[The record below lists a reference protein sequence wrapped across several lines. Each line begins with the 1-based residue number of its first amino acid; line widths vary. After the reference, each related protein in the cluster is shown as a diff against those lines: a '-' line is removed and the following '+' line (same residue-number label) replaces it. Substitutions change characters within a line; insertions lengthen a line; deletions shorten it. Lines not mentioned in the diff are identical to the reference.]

1 MNQSAGRLL
10 LSVLARV
17 AAGPGRLAAILDD
30 SPQALIAF
38 TAERTILAANI
49 AGEQYFGYERHELD
63 SQPTDRIV
71 PERFRQ
77 PDAPPQ
83 LATEDLTTVELPA
96 LRKDGAEI
104 PTVWTF
110 GVAPAPNGPIFVM
123 VVLDR
128 TRLRTE
134 LEALQRS
141 DARYK
146 SLLLASADIV
156 WISNAE
162 GEFVEPQPAW
172 EGYTG
177 QGWEEHRGNRWISA
191 VHPDDR
197 PRVMNEWVST
207 VRAER
212 ALYGTHGRIWSVGH
226 NTWRSFQ
233 TRAVPVRASTGE
245 VIEWIGAL
253 ADVQDAV
260 EAQENLA
267 RRERDLEHRFRTI
280 YENALDGIMLTD
292 DEFRIVDV
300 NPAACHLLG
309 RGRDQLIGAHSAQ
322 LSPPADRDQAPA
334 RLGKFRNTG
343 MMTGE
348 GKMLLPDGTIRRAE
362 FGAVAN
368 VSPGVH
374 LSVFRDI
381 EDRKRAEEA
390 QRFLDEASRILT
402 GSLDYDET
410 LASFARLAVPEIADW
425 AGVDLLQDD
434 GSLRRVAIAH
444 VDPAKIALANELRRR
459 QPASIH
465 DPSGVGA
472 VVRTGKPELVE
483 LVTDDVLVAA
493 LAKDPDLLPIVRDL
507 GLVSG
512 ITVPLFARGKIIGAI
527 SFVSAES
534 RRGYGAA
541 DLALTQELSR
551 RATYALENAAF
562 VRDLQL
568 TNRQK
573 DLFLKRAE
581 HLQSTAT
588 ELVRAEGVADIV
600 RVFESID
607 RAAPL
612 EADGCSLLEQT
623 RGGLRMLAS
632 TLELR
637 ATAGAWTISAS
648 TPVSVAARDRIAVW
662 LSDFDELNAC
672 FPSFPGAAR
681 GDITAHASIPLV
693 VGEECV
699 GVFALTFRDRRAF
712 DAAEREYLTAVA
724 NLWGQALYRA
734 RHTEGERE
742 AIVRALEAESI
753 AIRKKD
759 EFLAMLGHE
768 LRNPLSPI
776 VTATSLIR
784 ERGHATSRELE
795 ILDRQA
801 RHLVRLVDD
810 LLDISRVTSGKL
822 SLNGT
827 RVELAE
833 IIAQA
838 TESTAQAFDE
848 KRLRLYSS
856 PGRSSIAVDGD
867 RERLVQVITNLL
879 MNASKFTPAGNAVF
893 VTASS
898 ESHEA
903 VVEVRD
909 EGEGIAPELLPRVFD
924 VFTQGQ
930 QGSDRQSGG
939 LGLGLAIARSIV
951 VAHGGRIDAASAG
964 AGQGACFRIHL
975 PLHAPAVVA
984 AAPQPAGQDP
994 AEQAHTPFG
1003 RRVLVV
1009 DDNADSAELL
1019 AEYLTQIGYD
1029 SLVASKPTQA
1039 LSSVRQTMP
1048 DAVILDIGLPE
1059 MDGYELARTITLEL
1073 GHRSPKFIALTGYAQ
1088 ATDRERAIEAGFVE
1102 HLAKPVDVRKLANT
1116 LREVL
1121 SAPVDRVGSARG
1133 GNGHAVDGVGY
1144 IPS

>member
-10 LSVLARV
+10 ASVLARV
-17 AAGPGRLAAILDD
+17 AAAPERLAAILED
-30 SPQALIAF
+30 SPHALVAF

-63 SQPTDRIV
+63 SQPTDQIV

-77 PDAPPQ
+77 PNAPPQ
-83 LATEDLTTVELPA
+83 QATEDLTTVELPA

-110 GVAPAPNGPIFVM
+110 GVAPATSGPIFVM
-123 VVLDR
+123 IVLDR
-128 TRLRTE
+128 ARLRTE

-146 SLLLASADIV
+146 SLLLASASIV

-177 QGWEEHRGNRWISA
+177 QGWEEHRGNGWVSA

-197 PRVMNEWVST
+197 ARVRDEWVS
-207 VRAER
+207 VVHAER
-212 ALYGTHGRIWSVGH
+212 ALYGTHGRIWSSRH
-226 NTWRSFQ
+226 NAWRSFQ
-233 TRAVPVRASTGE
+233 TRAVPVRTSAGQ

-253 ADVQDAV
+253 TDVQDAV

-267 RRERDLEHRFRTI
+267 RRERDLERRFRTI
-280 YENALDGIMLTD
+280 YENALDGIMLMD
-292 DEFRIVDV
+292 DELRIVDV
-300 NPAACHLLG
+300 NPAACRLLG
-309 RGRDQLIGAHSAQ
+309 RGRDQLIGAHSAH
-322 LSPPADRDQAPA
+322 LSPPADRAQAPA
-334 RLGKFRNTG
+334 RLGEFRNTG

-348 GKMLLPDGTIRRAE
+348 GKVLLPDGTIRRAE

-390 QRFLDEASRILT
+390 RRFLDEASRILT

-410 LASFARLAVPEIADW
+410 LAAVARLAVPEIADW
-425 AGVDLLQDD
+425 AGVDLLEVD
-434 GSLRRVAIAH
+434 GSFRRVAIAH
-444 VDPAKIALANELRRR
+444 VDPAKVELANELRRR

-483 LVTDDVLVAA
+483 LVTDDMLVAA

-512 ITVPLFARGKIIGAI
+512 ITVPLFARGRIIGAL

-562 VRDLQL
+562 VRDLQV

-588 ELVRAEGVADIV
+588 ELVRAESVADIV
-600 RVFESID
+600 RTFESID
-607 RAAPL
+607 RASPL

-623 RGGLRMLAS
+623 RGGLRMFAS
-632 TLELR
+632 TSEFR
-637 ATAGAWTISAS
+637 ATAGAWTLSAS
-648 TPVSVAARDRIAVW
+648 TPMSVAVRDRVAVW
-662 LSDFDELNAC
+662 LCDFDELKTY
-672 FPSFPGAAR
+672 FPSLLGAAR
-681 GDITAHASIPLV
+681 GDVTAHASIPLV

-699 GVFALTFRDRRAF
+699 GVFAVTFRHRRAF

-753 AIRKKD
+753 VTRKKD

-784 ERGHATSRELE
+784 ERGHATTRELE

-810 LLDISRVTSGKL
+810 LLDISRITSGKL
-822 SLNGT
+822 SLNQS
-827 RVELAE
+827 RVELAD

-838 TESTAQAFDE
+838 TESTALAFDE
-848 KRLRLYSS
+848 KRLRLYSNAGQS
-856 PGRSSIAVDGD
+856 CIAVDGD
-867 RERLVQVITNLL
+867 RERLVQVVTNLM
-879 MNASKFTPAGNAVF
+879 MNASKFTPAGKSVF
-893 VTASS
+893 LTAGF
-898 ESHEA
+898 EINEA
-903 VVEVRD
+903 VIEVRD
-909 EGEGIAPELLPRVFD
+909 EGEGITPELLPHVFD

-930 QGSDRQSGG
+930 QGSDRRSGG

-964 AGQGACFRIHL
+964 PGQGACFRIHL
-975 PLHAPAVVA
+975 PLHAPVVA
-984 AAPQPAGQDP
+984 AVRRSVAEDAAGQTYTSS
-994 AEQAHTPFG
+994 A

-1039 LSSVRQTMP
+1039 LASVRQAVP
-1048 DAVILDIGLPE
+1048 DAIILDIGLPE

-1073 GHRSPKFIALTGYAQ
+1073 GHRTPKLIALTGYAQ
-1088 ATDRERAIEAGFVE
+1088 STDRERAIEAGFVE
-1102 HLAKPVDVRKLANT
+1102 HLAKPVDMKKLANT
-1116 LREVL
+1116 LRKAL
-1121 SAPVDRVGSARG
+1121 SAPSESLGPARG
-1133 GNGHAVDGVGY
+1133 GNAVEGVGQ